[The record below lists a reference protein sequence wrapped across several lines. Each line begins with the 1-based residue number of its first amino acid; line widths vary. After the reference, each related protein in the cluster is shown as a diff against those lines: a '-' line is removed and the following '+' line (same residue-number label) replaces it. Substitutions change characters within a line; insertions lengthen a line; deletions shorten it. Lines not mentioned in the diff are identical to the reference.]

1 MLANKNEGEADK
13 KAKDM
18 HIHELSYEE
27 TPWNNHDQG
36 VADEWTFMG
45 NLQKQVVT
53 WSIFKIYRVKSVN

>member
-27 TPWNNHDQG
+27 TPWNNHEQG
-36 VADEWTFMG
+36 VADEWTYKG
-45 NLQKQVVT
+45 
-53 WSIFKIYRVKSVN
+53 KILK